1 MLPTMSEERTTDIH
15 TGPLPER
22 ALLRNYALDGAF
34 TDCYYVDVPGEVSHG
49 DYVAAFY
56 CSRVFRPERGLLGLV
71 MRRPASDADALKLG
85 KGEANRFSIWDVEAR
100 EPGQILL
107 RETTGR
113 TRSWL
118 MSEAL
123 PSGGA
128 PMTRLYF
135 GSAVVPRRV
144 SPAGEPTFGFGFYA
158 LMGFHQRYSRAL
170 LGSARATLLRGR

>member
-1 MLPTMSEERTTDIH
+1 MNEIQ

-22 ALLRNYALDGAF
+22 ALLRKYVLEGAF
-34 TDCYYVDVPGEVSHG
+34 TDCYYVDVPGEVGH
-49 DYVAAFY
+49 DAYVTAFY
-56 CSRVFRPERGLLGLV
+56 CSPVFRPERALLGFV
-71 MRRPASDADALKLG
+71 MRRSASDADALKLG
-85 KGEANRFSIWDVEAR
+85 KSETSRFSIWDVEAR

-107 RETTGR
+107 RETSGR

-118 MSEAL
+118 MSEAM
-123 PSGGA
+123 PSGDA

-135 GSAVVPRRV
+135 GSAVVSRRV
-144 SPAGEPTFGFGFYA
+144 SPAGEPTFGFGFHA